1 MQNISGYEGFQ
12 SLPYDVSF
20 PSRSS
25 PIKPFFFSSQRRDDH
40 WTLLPTMYSMS
51 QQNKH
56 MATAAAAP
64 PSLLTQVGMAGTA
77 AVITVSFIHPIDVI
91 KVCI

>member
-1 MQNISGYEGFQ
+1 
-12 SLPYDVSF
+12 
-20 PSRSS
+20 
-25 PIKPFFFSSQRRDDH
+25 
-40 WTLLPTMYSMS
+40 MYSMS